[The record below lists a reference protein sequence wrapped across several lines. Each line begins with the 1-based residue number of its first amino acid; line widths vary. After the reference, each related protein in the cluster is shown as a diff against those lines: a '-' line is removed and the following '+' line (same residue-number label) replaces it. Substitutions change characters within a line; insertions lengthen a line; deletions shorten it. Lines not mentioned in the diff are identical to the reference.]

1 MPFEN
6 DRILIIENLSSRPLA
21 VIFGRR
27 PVYLAS
33 NLLMCLACIW
43 LAIASKT
50 TFTSFIVARAFLGL
64 WEAPIEAIVPSTITD
79 IFHLHERGEQVS
91 YYGLTVL
98 VGNEIGPL
106 VSAFIIQALDMRW
119 AFFIVA
125 MSIGVNMISM
135 VVSMPESMYHGDRPV
150 INPVRTDTEKP
161 TENFEHID
169 NPSNGSVPPV
179 TAKKRSFLQDLLYF
193 HANKDMS
200 LWKVFKRPFIL
211 MAYPTVL
218 WSSLVYGMSLSWN
231 VILGATVA
239 QLFAPP

>member
-1 MPFEN
+1 
-6 DRILIIENLSSRPLA
+6 
-21 VIFGRR
+21 
-27 PVYLAS
+27 
-33 NLLMCLACIW
+33 
-43 LAIASKT
+43 
-50 TFTSFIVARAFLGL
+50 
-64 WEAPIEAIVPSTITD
+64 
-79 IFHLHERGEQVS
+79 
-91 YYGLTVL
+91 
-98 VGNEIGPL
+98 
-106 VSAFIIQALDMRW
+106 MRW

-135 VVSMPESMYHGDRPV
+135 VVSMPETMYHGDRPV
-150 INPVRTDTEKP
+150 INLVHTDTEKP

-169 NPSNGSVPPV
+169 NPSNRSVPPV

-193 HANKDMS
+193 HSNKGTS